1 MGMAPANMEDYAKEA
16 EVTTVETPTTEAPTT
31 EQEVK

>member
-16 EVTTVETPTTEAPTT
+16 EVTDETTTEATT